1 MSIRFYKYQG
11 TGNDFILVDNRD
23 KKISLSARQVA
34 VLCDRRFGI
43 GADGLM
49 LLEPKAGYDFK
60 MVYYNSDGAEST
72 MCGNG
77 GRCITAFARRLG
89 IINGKASFVAV
100 DGPHDAD
107 INDDGTVSLHMQ
119 DVKNIETFAD
129 HCILNTGS
137 PHYILWSED
146 VQEEDVF
153 GRGRAIRHQA
163 EFEPKG
169 INVNFVQR
177 RDGDIFVRTYERGV
191 EDETY
196 SCGTGV
202 TAAAIASSED
212 KTGDFILDIETPGGM
227 LKVSFTNTTATSAAN
242 GILSGPAE
250 FVFEGEI
257 EL

>member
-1 MSIRFYKYQG
+1 M
-11 TGNDFILVDNRD
+11 
-23 KKISLSARQVA
+23 
-34 VLCDRRFGI
+34 
-43 GADGLM
+43 
-49 LLEPKAGYDFK
+49 
-60 MVYYNSDGAEST
+60 SDGFWDCAVAAYAATGVAEE
-72 MCGNG
+72 
-77 GRCITAFARRLG
+77 
-89 IINGKASFVAV
+89 
-100 DGPHDAD
+100 
-107 INDDGTVSLHMQ
+107 SLHLQ
-119 DVKNIETFAD
+119 DVNNIETFAD

-212 KTGDFILDIETPGGM
+212 KTGDFSIDIETPGGM
-227 LKVSFTNTTATSAAN
+227 LKVSFTKTTATSAQN
-242 GILSGPAE
+242 VILCGPAE